1 MELEYAA
8 AQEELRQAFVDLA
21 RAKQDLLILGGHV
34 KFEVR
39 RNELYME
46 IDEGSTLSF
55 PFVYPEGTFNN
66 VPD

>member
-1 MELEYAA
+1 MQYSD
-8 AQEELRQAFVDLA
+8 AQEQLRQAFVRLA
-21 RAKQDLLILGGHV
+21 HAKQELLILGGRV